1 MATGTTNI
9 LSPRSSGD
17 GVAYSSP
24 KSRHSRGISSPW
36 AQIVRGAE
44 SEPVAIVGG
53 AAAETPSPLS
63 TDVVSEQTPSS
74 SPDLPASKLPTP
86 AISPSLLVEEDED
99 SMSEAQLES
108 SDINSNAAKKLAWG
122 KPSNGNGNG
131 AAVEVTP
138 IMDSALWPAL
148 SDCTKASPKSS
159 SSDSLKALS
168 DGSLPPSQVCLQF
181 T

>member
-44 SEPVAIVGG
+44 S
-53 AAAETPSPLS
+53 AAETPPLS
-63 TDVVSEQTPSS
+63 SSGVVSEQTPSS
-74 SPDLPASKLPTP
+74 SPDFPASKLPTP
-86 AISPSLLVEEDED
+86 AISPSLPAEEDED

-181 T
+181 TWF